1 MTMLKT
7 RKKLYR
13 QLDIEAT
20 ADERLSFLNKVLIG
34 FILTAIVVTVLS
46 TENTIRELLPRSF
59 DTLHLIF
66 GVVFSAEYIARLWVA
81 KDSPTYSGKW
91 GRLRYAFSPIAIIDM
106 LAVLP
111 FWLSIGMGDSFLL
124 RLVRMTRILALAKLG
139 QYSSALANIV
149 GAIQSRKYE
158 LLISLCTALLAM
170 LASATVLYGLEGGN
184 NPESFGSIPRALWWG
199 VATLTTVGY
208 GDVFPITVMGKI
220 FAGVFALAGI
230 GIIAL
235 PTGILAGA
243 FADAIN
249 KAPTED

>member
-1 MTMLKT
+1 
-7 RKKLYR
+7 
-13 QLDIEAT
+13 
-20 ADERLSFLNKVLIG
+20 
-34 FILTAIVVTVLS
+34 
-46 TENTIRELLPRSF
+46 
-59 DTLHLIF
+59 
-66 GVVFSAEYIARLWVA
+66 
-81 KDSPTYSGKW
+81 
-91 GRLRYAFSPIAIIDM
+91 
-106 LAVLP
+106 
-111 FWLSIGMGDSFLL
+111 
-124 RLVRMTRILALAKLG
+124 MTRILALAKLG
-139 QYSSALANIV
+139 RYSSALANIV